1 MAKKC
6 LTQVNLWINLASQK
20 DKNLNELK
28 IYKKIK
34 TLWLVTDGYELFY
47 QKISMV
53 LPLRI

>member
-28 IYKKIK
+28 IK

-47 QKISMV
+47 QKISIV